1 MYFYRRGKIYFKG
14 DEAMSKKQSIEAKMQ
29 SEIDNMKDARNSTSG
44 FKSTMSSGTQGA
56 GDALSRNKR

>member
-1 MYFYRRGKIYFKG
+1 
-14 DEAMSKKQSIEAKMQ
+14 MSKKQSIEAKMQ
-29 SEIDNMKDARNSTSG
+29 SEIDNMKAARNSTSG